1 MTPEP
6 LEDYD
11 FDGLVRRL
19 NRYSVVIT
27 LLAMPVA
34 FVFHSLSA
42 ALSIATGAA
51 LSYINFVW
59 MKRAVDF
66 VVVEGAKG
74 AAAGRRSLFGFV
86 ARYVLIA
93 LVLYATI
100 RSSVLN
106 VVFILAG
113 LLVYVAALL
122 IECVYEVCRVLIR
135 DYRNGRA

>member
-1 MTPEP
+1 MPEP

-19 NRYSVVIT
+19 NRYSVAIT

-34 FVFHSLSA
+34 FLFHSLSA

-66 VVVEGAKG
+66 VVVEGGKG
-74 AAAGRRSLFGFV
+74 AAAGRRALFGFV

-93 LVLYATI
+93 LVLYVTI

-122 IECVYEVCRVLIR
+122 IECVYEVCRVLVR